1 MHAARRFLVAA
12 PVVLG
17 LGCGSR
23 TGLPVDLGAPEPPST
38 STPQCTPSPGLTV
51 LAQAPTEMT
60 AMTSETLFVDATNV
74 YWVSASTEGSQI
86 SLMKVPLCG
95 GGAPTVLVSGNVGE
109 AFAVDSQYAY
119 FSQGNGIIA
128 DGGYEVKK
136 VPLGGG
142 TPTVVASEQLPI
154 SFAVDVTNFY
164 WSNGSTSPSVGA
176 TILKEPLTGGTPSAL
191 VTGSEPMLG
200 GFAIDATNVYWVGP
214 AWGIFATPLA
224 GGQAR
229 QVVTTSTP
237 TNALVVNGGSL
248 FWTIRLDAPG
258 LWTVPVSGGIPTQ
271 LTPAGFAVP
280 SGSTGAGFAVDDA
293 SVYWA
298 AIRNS
303 CSSGPCNSLTGTLW
317 RVPRGGGTPVTVA
330 SGWAAPASD
339 NAAITTDDTSVYW
352 VTGNTVYRQTP
363 K

>member
-1 MHAARRFLVAA
+1 MHAARAFLVAT

-23 TGLPVDLGAPEPPST
+23 TGPLADLGAPEPATT

-60 AMTSETLFVDATNV
+60 AMTSNTLFVDATNV

-119 FSQGNGIIA
+119 FWQGDGFVAN
-128 DGGYEVKK
+128 GGYEVKK
-136 VPLGGG
+136 VPLEGGA
-142 TPTVVASEQLPI
+142 PTVLATEQLPL
-154 SFAVDVTNFY
+154 SLAVDATDVY
-164 WSNGSTSPSVGA
+164 WSDYPG
-176 TILKEPLTGGTPSAL
+176 TILEEPLAGGKPSAL
-191 VTGSEPMLG
+191 VTGSAAVAV
-200 GFAIDATNVYWVGP
+200 GFAIDATNAYWVGSS
-214 AWGIFATPLA
+214 GIFATPLA
-224 GGQAR
+224 GGGEAR

-237 TNALVVNGGSL
+237 ANALVVNEGNL
-248 FWTIRLDAPG
+248 FWSIRLNAPAI
-258 LWTVPVSGGIPTQ
+258 WTVPVGGGTPTQ

-280 SGSTGAGFAVDDA
+280 SGSSGRGFAVDDTD
-293 SVYWA
+293 VYWA
-298 AIRNS
+298 AIRS
-303 CSSGPCNSLTGTLW
+303 CSSGPCDSLTGTVW

-330 SGWAAPASD
+330 SGWDAPAFD
-339 NAAITTDDTSVYW
+339 NAAIAVDDTSVYW
-352 VTGNTVYRQTP
+352 VTGNTVYRLTP